1 MSHCVSTSG
10 NIAPRRSGASLW
22 TAPDPQMALHDL
34 GRRTTAGARG
44 PCGRRLDSVLATAS
58 RLPRR
63 RYAPSVKPSVLTHME
78 HSERRIGRASSYCWY
93 HCRRRPASGW
103 RGPLTARIV
112 AGTGAAVVSWLTS
125 CCVSGREDAAPG
137 LPSRQPAPGTQT
149 AGARR
154 SA

>member
-1 MSHCVSTSG
+1 MCPPLVISLPGGPARPSGRHRTHKWHYTTSAVG
-10 NIAPRRSGASLW
+10 QQPALAVPAAGAS
-22 TAPDPQMALHDL
+22 
-34 GRRTTAGARG
+34 
-44 PCGRRLDSVLATAS
+44 TAS
-58 RLPRR
+58 WPPPHGCPGGATHR
-63 RYAPSVKPSVLTHME
+63 PSSRPSRHTWNTLRGA
-78 HSERRIGRASSYCWY
+78 SARASYCWY